1 MLLHVLLIPLL
12 LGVLSPHRER
22 LAHHAVEDVDRPL
35 PWYAVTILVVGEVLL
50 YLRVITELGE
60 DVFEGQAL
68 VLGAEQIGHPL
79 ALHIYHTCN
88 KERRARAYVSFGQR

>member
-35 PWYAVTILVVGEVLL
+35 PGYAVTILVVGEVLL

-79 ALHIYHTCN
+79 ALHICHTCN

>member
-1 MLLHVLLIPLL
+1 M
-12 LGVLSPHRER
+12 
-22 LAHHAVEDVDRPL
+22 
-35 PWYAVTILVVGEVLL
+35 L

-60 DVFEGQAL
+60 DVFEGQTL

-88 KERRARAYVSFGQR
+88 DERRARAYVSFDQS

>member
-1 MLLHVLLIPLL
+1 MK
-12 LGVLSPHRER
+12 
-22 LAHHAVEDVDRPL
+22 DVDRPL

-79 ALHIYHTCN
+79 ALHI
-88 KERRARAYVSFGQR
+88 